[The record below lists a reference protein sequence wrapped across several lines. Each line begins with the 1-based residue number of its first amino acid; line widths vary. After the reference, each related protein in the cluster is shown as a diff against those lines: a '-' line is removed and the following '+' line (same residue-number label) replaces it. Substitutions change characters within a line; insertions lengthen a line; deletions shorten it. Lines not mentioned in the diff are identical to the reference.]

1 MKYLFA
7 VSVLFLSGLAFA
19 SNAAPVTVSSIT
31 VAGST
36 VTVNSTAHGLA
47 INQGFCLSA
56 PAGLCNVVATSSA
69 NSFTFTQASLTACA
83 SSCGTVSVAKKVIW
97 LQTTTI
103 QGGYQVSYV
112 LWLTTTQPVAGTG
125 SSAYLSAT
133 SQEKAALLAGNFIE
147 ISRTQFFPLSTTL
160 ANAEAQLQNDFNAQ
174 QSALAA
180 SVQPGQFYGNFFDT
194 GWTQ

>member
-1 MKYLFA
+1 MKTLITLL
-7 VSVLFLSGLAFA
+7 VLSAFA
-19 SNAAPVTVSSIT
+19 FGSNAAPTAVSTIT
-31 VAGST
+31 VVGST
-36 VTVNSTAHGLA
+36 VTVNSTANGLA
-47 INQGFCLSA
+47 VNQGFCLTA
-56 PAGLCNVVATSSA
+56 PAGLCNVVATASA
-69 NSFTFTQASLTACA
+69 NSFTFTQSGVVACA
-83 SSCGTVSVAKKVIW
+83 SSCGTVSAGKKVIW
-97 LQTTTI
+97 LQTSTV

-112 LWLTTTQPVAGTG
+112 LWLTTTQPVAGSG

-147 ISRTQFFPLSTTL
+147 IPRSQFFPLSTTL
-160 ANAEAQLQNDFNAQ
+160 PNAEAQLQNDYNAQ